1 MVESKYVVYGLVSGV
16 ISGLVS
22 GLIVYFS
29 KETIINLTYDLMV
42 LEGTPP
48 EAIESVKPIINYAIM
63 LSPVLYIIQMLI
75 IGAIFGSLE
84 GYLVKKFHLKPVF
97 AALATGG
104 IYVTFLML
112 IPMATL
118 MIIDPKI
125 PMLIVKH
132 LGYHIVALPIIVF
145 VAALVFLSS
154 TDILAPYISEERV
167 LEEK

>member
-16 ISGLVS
+16 ISGLAS

-29 KETIINLTYDLMV
+29 RETIIKLTYDLIV
-42 LEGTPP
+42 LEGAPP
-48 EAIESVKPIINYAIM
+48 ETIEYVKPIINYAIM
-63 LSPVLYIIQMLI
+63 LSPILYIIQMLI

-84 GYLVKKFHLKPVF
+84 DYLVKKFHLKPVF

-104 IYVTFLML
+104 VYVTFLML

-118 MIIDPKI
+118 AIIDSRI
-125 PMLIVKH
+125 LTLIVEH
-132 LGYHIVALPIIVF
+132 LGYHIIALPVIVF
-145 VAALVFLSS
+145 IATLVFLSS
-154 TDILAPYISEERV
+154 TDVLAPYISEERV